1 MLATYK
7 NVLLHLSKSK
17 QNNPCFGKSVI
28 AFPEDYTVLDLET
41 TGLDSSREL
50 IIEYA
55 AVKVREGKVVDTFQT
70 LCDPGFPIPPQI
82 EMITGITTEMVRFSP
97 NPCSVLPDFLDFVGD
112 DFIIGHN
119 VLFDVR
125 FIAASAGE
133 FINPYIDTMKLF
145 RKLHPTLPHHRLCDM
160 VDYYGKNNES
170 AHRALSDCFATNDC
184 FDAMKNEIIR
194 SHGSTDD
201 FLKILK

>member
-1 MLATYK
+1 MLSTHK

-17 QNNPCFGKSVI
+17 RDNPCFGKSVI

-41 TGLDSSREL
+41 TGLDPKREL

-55 AVKVREGKVVDTFQT
+55 AVKVRGGKVVDTFQS
-70 LCDPGFPIPPQI
+70 LCDPGFPIPAQI
-82 EMITGITTEMVRFSP
+82 EEITGITTEMVRNSP
-97 NPCSVLPDFLDFVGD
+97 NPRSVLPDFLEFIGD
-112 DFIIGHN
+112 DFIMGHN

-133 FINPYIDTMKLF
+133 FTNPYIDTMKLF

-184 FDAMKNEIIR
+184 FDAMRVEIL
-194 SHGSTDD
+194 GQYETTDD

>member
-1 MLATYK
+1 MLSTYK

-17 QNNPCFGKSVI
+17 RDNPCFGKSVI

-41 TGLDSSREL
+41 TGLDPKREL

-55 AVKVREGKVVDTFQT
+55 AVKVRGGKVVDTFQS
-70 LCDPGFPIPPQI
+70 LCDPGFPIPAQI
-82 EMITGITTEMVRFSP
+82 EEITGITTEMVRNSP
-97 NPCSVLPDFLDFVGD
+97 NPRSVLPDFLEFIGD
-112 DFIIGHN
+112 DFIMGHN

-133 FINPYIDTMKLF
+133 FVNPYIDTMKLF

-170 AHRALSDCFATNDC
+170 AHRALSDCLATNDC
-184 FDAMKNEIIR
+184 FDAMKNEIIDNF
-194 SHGSTDD
+194 GSTDD

>member
-17 QNNPCFGKSVI
+17 QDNPCFGKSVL

-41 TGLDSSREL
+41 TGLDPRRDL

-55 AVKVREGKVVDTFQT
+55 AVKVRGGRVADTFQS
-70 LCDPGFPIPPQI
+70 LCDPGFPIPAQI
-82 EMITGITTEMVRFSP
+82 EAITGITTEMVRFAP
-97 NPCSVLPDFLDFVGD
+97 NPRSVLPDFLDFIGD
-112 DFIIGHN
+112 DFIMGHN

-125 FIAASAGE
+125 FIAVSAGE
-133 FINPYIDTMKLF
+133 FVNPYIDTMKLF
-145 RKLHPTLPHHRLCDM
+145 RKLHSSLPHHRLCDM

-184 FDAMKNEIIR
+184 FNAMKNEIIDNF
-194 SHGSTDD
+194 GSTDN
-201 FLKILK
+201 FLKTLK

>member
-17 QNNPCFGKSVI
+17 QDNPCFGKSVL

-41 TGLDSSREL
+41 TGLDPKREL

-55 AVKVREGKVVDTFQT
+55 AVKVRGGKVVDTFQS
-70 LCDPGFPIPPQI
+70 LCDPGFPIPAQI
-82 EMITGITTEMVRFSP
+82 EAITGITTEMVRNSP
-97 NPCSVLPDFLDFVGD
+97 NPRSVLPDFLEFIGD
-112 DFIIGHN
+112 DFIMGHN

-133 FINPYIDTMKLF
+133 FVNPYIDTMKLF
-145 RKLHPTLPHHRLCDM
+145 RKLHSSLPHHRLCDM

-170 AHRALSDCFATNDC
+170 AHRALSDCLATNDC
-184 FDAMKNEIIR
+184 FDAMKNEIIDNF
-194 SHGSTDD
+194 GSTDD

>member
-17 QNNPCFGKSVI
+17 QDNPCFGKSVL

-41 TGLDSSREL
+41 TGLDPRREL

-55 AVKVREGKVVDTFQT
+55 AVKVRGGKVVDTFQS

-82 EMITGITTEMVRFSP
+82 EMITGITTEMVRNSP
-97 NPCSVLPDFLDFVGD
+97 NPRSVLPDFLEFIGD
-112 DFIIGHN
+112 DFIMGHN

-133 FINPYIDTMKLF
+133 FVNPYIDTMKLF
-145 RKLHPTLPHHRLCDM
+145 RKLHSSLPHHRLCDM
-160 VDYYGKNNES
+160 VDYYDKNNES
-170 AHRALSDCFATNDC
+170 AHRALSDCLATNDC
-184 FDAMKNEIIR
+184 FNAMKNEIIDNF
-194 SHGSTDD
+194 GSTDD

>member
-17 QNNPCFGKSVI
+17 QDNPCFGKSVI

-41 TGLDSSREL
+41 TGLDPKREL

-55 AVKVREGKVVDTFQT
+55 AVKVRGDKVVDTFQT

-82 EMITGITTEMVRFSP
+82 EAITGITTEMVRFSP
-97 NPCSVLPDFLDFVGD
+97 NPRSVLPDFLDFIGD
-112 DFIIGHN
+112 DFIMGHN

-125 FIAASAGE
+125 FIAASAGA
-133 FINPYIDTMKLF
+133 FVNPYIDTMKLF

-170 AHRALSDCFATNDC
+170 AHRALSDCLATNDC
-184 FDAMKNEIIR
+184 FEAMKNEILCCH
-194 SHGSTDD
+194 SSTDE

>member
-17 QNNPCFGKSVI
+17 QDNPCFGKSVL

-41 TGLDSSREL
+41 TGLDPKRDL

-55 AVKVREGKVVDTFQT
+55 AVKVRGGKVVDTFQS

-82 EMITGITTEMVRFSP
+82 EMITGITTEMVRYSP
-97 NPCSVLPDFLDFVGD
+97 NPRSILPDFLDFVGD
-112 DFIIGHN
+112 DFVVGHN

-125 FIAASAGE
+125 FIAASAGK
-133 FINPYIDTMKLF
+133 FTNTYIDTMKIF
-145 RKLHPTLPHHRLCDM
+145 RKLHPALPHHRLLDM
-160 VDYYGKNNES
+160 VEYYGKKNES

-184 FDAMKNEIIR
+184 FNAMREEILHSCGCI
-194 SHGSTDD
+194 DD
-201 FLKILK
+201 YIKALK